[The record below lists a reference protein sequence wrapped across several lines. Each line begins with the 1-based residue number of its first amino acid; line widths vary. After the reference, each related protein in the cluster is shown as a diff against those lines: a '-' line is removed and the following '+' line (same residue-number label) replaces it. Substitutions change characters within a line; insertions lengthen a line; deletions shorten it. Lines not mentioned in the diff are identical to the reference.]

1 MESLR
6 DSPKKF
12 QKFFKGSTT
21 LTETMGDKIFLVI
34 SNLYFL
40 NLSKGMQVDFS
51 ATFHLVLVSNFS
63 DVFLVK
69 ATSAQQ
75 RKYMSKKP
83 RLDL

>member
-1 MESLR
+1 LR

-12 QKFFKGSTT
+12 QEFFKGSTI
-21 LTETMGDKIFLVI
+21 LTETVRDKIFLVV
-34 SNLYFL
+34 SNLYFS

-51 ATFHLVLVSNFS
+51 VAFHLVLVLDFSN
-63 DVFLVK
+63 VFPVR

-75 RKYMSKKP
+75 REYMTKKP